1 LKGEKY
7 WKEAENYY
15 KEAFDLGLENNKM
28 LKAIALNNKNCLK
41 WWDFY
46 SKFEKELQSLLSL
59 SQEVNI
65 NDEKAYTEREIHQK
79 NLESMQKE
87 GKIVYCEI
95 VKGFKSALHLLEC
108 NELRIINENLNNN
121 LVGLNPEEETTR
133 ESQEEYAH
141 TKLCLNENETNLNF
155 KLIVQAN
162 FR

>member
-87 GKIVYCEI
+87 GKIVYC
-95 VKGFKSALHLLEC
+95 
-108 NELRIINENLNNN
+108 
-121 LVGLNPEEETTR
+121 
-133 ESQEEYAH
+133 
-141 TKLCLNENETNLNF
+141 
-155 KLIVQAN
+155 
-162 FR
+162 